1 MRCTILL
8 QSLNIEI
15 RICYGGTRPWQ
26 RRPGGVQSGDLSR
39 NCWIDPRLDASKGF
53 REIPG
58 SALIRYLDSMVKIA
72 QRVDSTSKLD
82 RLGRWIKFRG
92 IVRYDCGQNAPSR
105 FDTTPCP
112 AEMARSLQQY
122 GYSWARLGTGTRNG
136 FLVIIRLHCC
146 GPPAPARRQFFAL
159 RFATVCHFCTAPKS
173 VSIH

>member
-1 MRCTILL
+1 MKKRSVRVLSKSNTFGAFCPVRKVGKFTHLSQRNGRGVRRNVAPDQRQGGHLRCTILL

-92 IVRYDCGQNAPSR
+92 SKLLFPLHKAQN
-105 FDTTPCP
+105 
-112 AEMARSLQQY
+112 
-122 GYSWARLGTGTRNG
+122 TG
-136 FLVIIRLHCC
+136 
-146 GPPAPARRQFFAL
+146 
-159 RFATVCHFCTAPKS
+159 
-173 VSIH
+173 

>member
-39 NCWIDPRLDASKGF
+39 NCWIDARLDASKGF

-92 IVRYDCGQNAPSR
+92 SKLLFPLHK
-105 FDTTPCP
+105 
-112 AEMARSLQQY
+112 ARNCH
-122 GYSWARLGTGTRNG
+122 TR
-136 FLVIIRLHCC
+136 HETSS
-146 GPPAPARRQFFAL
+146 GPPPSWPPLWPSPGPARDHDRQSL
-159 RFATVCHFCTAPKS
+159 KQTV
-173 VSIH
+173 I

>member
-1 MRCTILL
+1 MKSC
-8 QSLNIEI
+8 LNIEI

-82 RLGRWIKFRG
+82 RLGRWISPVG
-92 IVRYDCGQNAPSR
+92 LA
-105 FDTTPCP
+105 
-112 AEMARSLQQY
+112 
-122 GYSWARLGTGTRNG
+122 
-136 FLVIIRLHCC
+136 
-146 GPPAPARRQFFAL
+146 
-159 RFATVCHFCTAPKS
+159 
-173 VSIH
+173 

>member
-1 MRCTILL
+1 VKYQSVRVLFKSNTFVPCERWVNLPTFRTGNGRGVRRNVAPDQRQGGHLRCTILL

-39 NCWIDPRLDASKGF
+39 NCWIDARLDASKGF

-92 IVRYDCGQNAPSR
+92 SKLLFP
-105 FDTTPCP
+105 
-112 AEMARSLQQY
+112 L
-122 GYSWARLGTGTRNG
+122 
-136 FLVIIRLHCC
+136 
-146 GPPAPARRQFFAL
+146 
-159 RFATVCHFCTAPKS
+159 FCTRRRIQADCAGLH
-173 VSIH
+173 V